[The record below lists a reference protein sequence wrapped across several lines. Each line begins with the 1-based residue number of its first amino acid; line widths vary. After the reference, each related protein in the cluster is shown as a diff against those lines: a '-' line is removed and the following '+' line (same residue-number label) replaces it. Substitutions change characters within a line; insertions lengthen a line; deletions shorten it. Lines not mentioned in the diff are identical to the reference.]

1 MATNE
6 KSLLSR
12 WLRRLFGILVLYYRL
27 VDRPLS
33 VRIPPP
39 IGRKRPAAE
48 SIRLAVEQKRQNGMT
63 ITDGSTRC
71 QFRHL
76 GRSVRTAFLLDR

>member
-12 WLRRLFGILVLYYRL
+12 WLRRLLGILILYYRL
-27 VDRPLS
+27 ADRPLS

-48 SIRLAVEQKRQNGMT
+48 SIRLAVEQKRQNVVT
-63 ITDGSTRC
+63 ITEGSTWC
-71 QFRHL
+71 QFWHL
-76 GRSVRTAFLLDR
+76 GRSLRTAFLLDR

>member
-12 WLRRLFGILVLYYRL
+12 WLRRLLGILILYYRL
-27 VDRPLS
+27 ADRPLS
-33 VRIPPP
+33 VRRPPP
-39 IGRKRPAAE
+39 IGRKRPAAK
-48 SIRLAVEQKRQNGMT
+48 SIRLAVEQKRQNVET

-76 GRSVRTAFLLDR
+76 GRSLRTAFLLDR